1 MRQVL
6 LNKKTAAALALL
18 LSLTQLAGCDKAIQ
32 EADGQNSENALTES
46 GGNENETE
54 TESAAETETS
64 GAENESESAAEA
76 ETDEEPQS
84 EDISDDPQLITLRE
98 RIRQSGL
105 PVGLAYIGYIGN
117 DASEE
122 ELRNL
127 VADSAY
133 AAPYAFLK
141 NAPIVGAEGAELYAV
156 VTMADCA
163 ISVYPISL
171 ADDGALTADGDILRQ
186 SDGGDCFLLRCNV
199 SDIVPNIECE
209 IKSGKLVYTLSPMLS
224 GMDGYLTAPGVC
236 DFTIYPEEDKFSGET
251 GSARTERDIEI
262 ATELLSEA
270 AEVQERLGEGMTLLY
285 TGEEVSIDGRD
296 CMLFALGTDS
306 GEQFVTEY
314 FYSVCDNLIYAYD
327 ALSDTWNVLG
337 MG

>member
-1 MRQVL
+1 MRRREKGK
-6 LNKKTAAALALL
+6 NMKHKKTAAALALL

-54 TESAAETETS
+54 T
-64 GAENESESAAEA
+64 ESAAEA

-163 ISVYPISL
+163 ISVYPITL

-209 IKSGKLVYTLSPMLS
+209 IKAVSSYTRSHRCSRAWTDISQLPACAILRFTPRKTNSRAKREARERSVTLKSRQSFSPKPRKYRK
-224 GMDGYLTAPGVC
+224 D
-236 DFTIYPEEDKFSGET
+236 
-251 GSARTERDIEI
+251 SAR
-262 ATELLSEA
+262 A
-270 AEVQERLGEGMTLLY
+270 
-285 TGEEVSIDGRD
+285 
-296 CMLFALGTDS
+296 
-306 GEQFVTEY
+306 
-314 FYSVCDNLIYAYD
+314 
-327 ALSDTWNVLG
+327 
-337 MG
+337 